1 MASKVFTIESN
12 QLYNNRFLEDLI
24 QKNFDTVS
32 WIDSTGFVDDNVFC
46 FWSSKE
52 KNEHY
57 LIELK
62 ASGDLDN
69 KKARAEKTALLEE

>member
-12 QLYNNRFLEDLI
+12 QLYNNSFLEDLI

-57 LIELK
+57 EIIIIDKDEKNNVIEIK
-62 ASGDLDN
+62 ITKLD
-69 KKARAEKTALLEE
+69 

>member
-12 QLYNNRFLEDLI
+12 QLYNNSFLEDLI

-46 FWSSKE
+46 F
-52 KNEHY
+52 
-57 LIELK
+57 
-62 ASGDLDN
+62 
-69 KKARAEKTALLEE
+69 